1 MHRVILLI
9 VICLSVS
16 GQVATAAVSDQEF
29 AQLRADFAA
38 LAARLNA
45 LEAENAEL
53 REATESMVTEAAVAE
68 QQVAVVA
75 KPSDA
80 ETWADRIK
88 IKGDF
93 RYRYQNEDF
102 ETASDER
109 NRQRIRARPAII
121 AKIPGNVELGFGMA
135 TGSDDPVST
144 NQTLG
149 GGGSSKDIKLDLAY
163 FDWEGLEG
171 LHLRGGK
178 FKNPLRRAGGH
189 ELLWDGDWRPEGF
202 TVLYDKGRF
211 FGSVLGTWAESDSR
225 RDDEF
230 SYGLQGGV
238 RAELGGATFTI
249 GGGYYDID
257 AAGRECFF
265 DADDCAGNST
275 NPDGT
280 YRFDF
285 QEIEAFAEAEFELGG
300 FPSAAFLN
308 YVQNTDADAFDTG
321 WAAGVTFGKAKKAG
335 SWQVGYTYQ
344 DLEADAVLGVLTN
357 SDFAGGGTD
366 AEGHVLKG
374 AYSLTDRVKLKL
386 AYFLTERK
394 DSNGVEN
401 GGVAYDADTLQ
412 LDLEF
417 KYD

>member
-1 MHRVILLI
+1 MHRVICLI
-9 VICLSVS
+9 VICLSLS
-16 GQVATAAVSDQEF
+16 GQVAMAAVSDQEF

-53 REATESMVTEAAVAE
+53 RDVTESMVTEAAVAE

-75 KPSDA
+75 APSDA

-93 RYRYQNEDF
+93 RYRYQNEDV
-102 ETASDER
+102 EIAGNER
-109 NRQRIRARPAII
+109 NRQRIRARPAIV

-135 TGSDDPVST
+135 TGSDDPVSA

-189 ELLWDGDWRPEGF
+189 SMLWDGDWRPEGF
-202 TVLYDKGRF
+202 TVVYDKGRL
-211 FGSVLGTWAESDSR
+211 FGAVLGTWAESDSR

-238 RAELGGATFTI
+238 RAEFGDAKFTI
-249 GGGYYDID
+249 GGGYYDVD
-257 AAGRECFF
+257 TAGRECFF
-265 DADDCAGNST
+265 DSDECAGNST

-285 QEIEAFAEAEFELGG
+285 QEIEAFAEAEFELAG

-308 YVQNTDADAFDTG
+308 YVQNTDADQFDTG
-321 WAAGVTFGKAKKAG
+321 WAAGFTFGKAKKAG

-344 DLEADAVLGVLTN
+344 DLEADAVLGLLTD

-386 AYFLTERK
+386 TYFLTERQ